1 MKSIVCSCGKSNP
14 EPYLHTAIF
23 YIPMPFLTTR
33 DRRHGPPYP
42 FLPLLIVYVLQTSS
56 FLVVIPI
63 VSYMLSAAAYFTVLQ
78 LLAVNILSCFC
89 RLPPVTRL
97 VINAIGCVLWAA
109 GFFTLAAYDVRQKLL
124 DRCYTSCSIGIL
136 RVETRPVGI

>member
-1 MKSIVCSCGKSNP
+1 
-14 EPYLHTAIF
+14 
-23 YIPMPFLTTR
+23 MPFLTTR

-42 FLPLLIVYVLQTSS
+42 FLPLLIVYILQTSS

-63 VSYMLSAAAYFTVLQ
+63 VSYMVFHLHNRHLFFHLLSAAAYFTVLQ

-89 RLPPVTRL
+89 RLPPVTRF

-109 GFFTLAAYDVRQKLL
+109 GFFTMAAYDVRQKLL
-124 DRCYTSCSIGIL
+124 VRCSGHFICSL
-136 RVETRPVGI
+136 YKLLFAFAAVGL